1 MYAKEDV
8 FIGYDKYTLN
18 EFEFESGAVLED
30 VVVEFS
36 SKGTPKFDDDGNIS
50 NAVIYCHPFNGNYS
64 AANNLGKLLEEGA
77 PLDLNEYFFISI
89 TSLGFPES
97 CSPSTTD
104 LRNDF
109 PKYTIKDRVNFKRQ
123 FIREK
128 FGLTHILGVIGKGVG
143 GYEAY
148 SWACEYPDEMKFLIV
163 VGSSYKTNG
172 YRYVVSK
179 CMESII
185 ESSDD
190 FYSDMYSASLS
201 KIMVSVNRLLY
212 SNYFSKRIFQ
222 NMSNDEID
230 ILMDDFV
237 DDGMFVDI
245 FDFKYRNDAILDY
258 NVEDKLEN
266 ITAESFIIS
275 SNDDIYYTPEFDTI
289 PLENLI
295 GNVTVKVFKSTRS
308 HINYNDPSILEN
320 DLKEFLDSF
329 NKKRNG

>member
-1 MYAKEDV
+1 
-8 FIGYDKYTLN
+8 
-18 EFEFESGAVLED
+18 
-30 VVVEFS
+30 
-36 SKGTPKFDDDGNIS
+36 
-50 NAVIYCHPFNGNYS
+50 
-64 AANNLGKLLEEGA
+64 
-77 PLDLNEYFFISI
+77 
-89 TSLGFPES
+89 
-97 CSPSTTD
+97 
-104 LRNDF
+104 
-109 PKYTIKDRVNFKRQ
+109 
-123 FIREK
+123 
-128 FGLTHILGVIGKGVG
+128 
-143 GYEAY
+143 
-148 SWACEYPDEMKFLIV
+148 
-163 VGSSYKTNG
+163 
-172 YRYVVSK
+172 
-179 CMESII
+179 
-185 ESSDD
+185 
-190 FYSDMYSASLS
+190 
-201 KIMVSVNRLLY
+201 
-212 SNYFSKRIFQ
+212 
-222 NMSNDEID
+222 MSNDEID